1 MSLKSSIVVCYN
13 IIKLTYLH
21 IEGTRAYQCGV
32 PRSRKRRDI
41 HPRDRGDFCRQ
52 EIPVTFPVTYQPI
65 DRPEHLSLS
74 PRKIPVFRVSP
85 EVAEVDDAIGPAQV
99 DISPEW
105 RDHRVRIR
113 VRFYVQARVIG
124 RVRRIRRRAERH
136 KSVDVHLQNEPTK

>member
-21 IEGTRAYQCGV
+21 IEGTRAYQCV
-32 PRSRKRRDI
+32 VQPSQKRRDI
-41 HPRDRGDFCRQ
+41 HPRDRDDFCRQ
-52 EIPVTFPVTYQPI
+52 ETRVTYQPL
-65 DRPEHLSLS
+65 DSLEHPSLS
-74 PRKIPVFRVSP
+74 SPVRRVSP

-113 VRFYVQARVIG
+113 VRFHVQARVIG